1 MTIAN
6 NRGLGIIYGMMK
18 DLIRVSF
25 AKKSKNNY
33 FCGIYFPNIQ

>member
-18 DLIRVSF
+18 DLIRVSLIYSAKIIIF
-25 AKKSKNNY
+25 AEY
-33 FCGIYFPNIQ
+33 IFPNIQ

>member
-18 DLIRVSF
+18 DLIRVSL
-25 AKKSKNNY
+25 
-33 FCGIYFPNIQ
+33 IYNTSVIF

>member
-18 DLIRVSF
+18 DLIRVSL
-25 AKKSKNNY
+25 
-33 FCGIYFPNIQ
+33 IYNSSLKILHA

>member
-18 DLIRVSF
+18 DLIRVSLIKI
-25 AKKSKNNY
+25 KK
-33 FCGIYFPNIQ
+33 

>member
-18 DLIRVSF
+18 DLIRVSLINSSL
-25 AKKSKNNY
+25 K
-33 FCGIYFPNIQ
+33 I

>member
-18 DLIRVSF
+18 DLIRVSLISILRLF
-25 AKKSKNNY
+25 FS
-33 FCGIYFPNIQ
+33 GSEEPSV

>member
-25 AKKSKNNY
+25 IKIKK
-33 FCGIYFPNIQ
+33 